1 MVPNRATHQSST
13 HDPRLLSYST
23 LFKDAQSGDGI
34 PKKSKSL
41 GDFGETPL
49 VTIGDTAYPC
59 LEWLFKWFNE
69 HTRDFKVCYYNNG
82 CHRKHLWYAKRKIT
96 NNL

>member
-49 VTIGDTAYPC
+49 VTIGDTAGITA
-59 LEWLFKWFNE
+59 W
-69 HTRDFKVCYYNNG
+69 NG
-82 CHRKHLWYAKRKIT
+82 FLNGSMNIRATSKFAIT
-96 NNL
+96 IRVVIENTYGILKGR